1 MLSQHRHGGACTRAG
16 VSPRCSQNM
25 RMAQREEAAALVE
38 TPARPMLCHLGQGFG
53 THRQDEDNQ
62 FRVISKCNIE
72 RARVPPSTL
81 TGTHQAT
88 ACITAAGTRGPVPP
102 TTRTNGGSRFVLEL
116 GTQTPTHATTHARK
130 QTHTHTGSTPG
141 VHKLAA
147 QSNLIKRCH
156 RSGAKSSGLL
166 LL

>member
-1 MLSQHRHGGACTRAG
+1 M
-16 VSPRCSQNM
+16 SPRCSQNM
-25 RMAQREEAAALVE
+25 RMAQREETAALVE

-130 QTHTHTGSTPG
+130 QTHTHTQDQHLVSTSWQ
-141 VHKLAA
+141 L
-147 QSNLIKRCH
+147 NLILSRDAIAAGPSH
-156 RSGAKSSGLL
+156 LAFFSFRTSLFRRLPFFLGV
-166 LL
+166 